1 MPTLRPL
8 ALILALGAALGS
20 AACGGGQPPAPVSPT
35 PLPTDTE
42 SVMTL
47 PLRRGDVVKITVFG
61 HDDLNGEY
69 PIDENWKLVL
79 PMVGEIDVRNTTVPQ
94 LRERIRTEFGRL
106 YAQSFIAVV
115 PLFRVAVLGEVNRPS
130 LYSVDPTMTIYDV
143 LALAGGVTRSGR
155 ESRMRLIR
163 GGQQVPAPVDAQSLA
178 RATLRELGV
187 HSGDQIIVP
196 RKTVTYEFWVVALQ
210 LVNTALLAYTI
221 FRK

>member
-1 MPTLRPL
+1 MPRLRPL
-8 ALILALGAALGS
+8 ALILVLGAAAGV
-20 AACGGGQPPAPVSPT
+20 AACSRTAPPAVVSPA
-35 PLPTDTE
+35 PMPADTE
-42 SVMTL
+42 SVLTL
-47 PLRRGDVVKITVFG
+47 PLRRGDVLKVTVFG

-69 PIDENWKLVL
+69 PIDENWKLIL
-79 PMVGEIDVRNTTVPQ
+79 PMIGEMDVRDMTVPQ
-94 LRERIRTEFGRL
+94 VRQHIREQFGRL
-106 YAQSFIAVV
+106 YTQSFIAVV

-155 ESRMRLIR
+155 ETQMRLIR
-163 GGQQVPAPVDAQSLA
+163 GGQQVPAPVDAQALA

-196 RKTVTYEFWVVALQ
+196 RKSMTYEFWVVVLQ
-210 LVNTALLAYTI
+210 VVNTALLAYTI

>member
-1 MPTLRPL
+1 M
-8 ALILALGAALGS
+8 AG
-20 AACGGGQPPAPVSPT
+20 
-35 PLPTDTE
+35 DTE
-42 SVMTL
+42 SVVSL
-47 PLRRGDVVKITVFG
+47 PVRRGDVVKITVFG

-79 PMVGEIDVRNTTVPQ
+79 PMVGELDVRNTNVPQ

-115 PLFRVAVLGEVNRPS
+115 PLFRVAVLGEVTRPG

-143 LALAGGVTRSGR
+143 LALAGGVTRNGR
-155 ESRMRLIR
+155 ETRMRVIR
-163 GGQQVPAPVDAQSLA
+163 DGQQVAAPVDAQALA

-187 HSGDQIIVP
+187 HSGDQVIVP
-196 RKTVTYEFWVVALQ
+196 RRTITYEFWLISLQ
-210 LVNTALLAYTI
+210 LVNTVLLAYTI